1 MQVTSVNSTAASA
14 TSPQP
19 ADDTARRADDFARV
33 LQNAFYGAGSKAV
46 ATGAQQASQ
55 DSTPR
60 TETRPVERNERPAA
74 DRPVERSTEAR
85 QEQRPAERS
94 DDTAKTD
101 NSASRDQAAKPAD
114 KPAQKTEDKPAA
126 QDTASKPVKDETAAD
141 AKPAE
146 ASKVES
152 EAKADAGKTAA
163 DAGEDLAD
171 AKDETKPAVVAAP
184 DAALILS
191 LLQTQMPVAV
201 VAVAP
206 TATPAVEGEVAA
218 PVVAPVAAAPVAA
231 APVAAAPVA
240 APQAPVD
247 AAAAA
252 LAAAAAAAGQVLAEA
267 AAPQAGVVDP
277 ATQDAAA
284 KAAAQTATQAL
295 ADAVAAQAGQ
305 QQKPLA
311 DATQTSVAALLS
323 QQQTMSK
330 EDFAAIQQ
338 ALAARAQAQLQDD
351 VKTVVAEP
359 QQQVIAQPQVAVAV
373 APKSEGKSEKNG
385 NLTVDV
391 QTVSAVAPKTLV
403 DQSALMSMQ
412 GDDDQADAALQQ
424 QQMQAQVQ
432 QQPVGAEV
440 KFAATLQS
448 QLVADAPQP
457 LNPAAVQAS
466 PAHLV
471 SQTGPAPA
479 GQSAQAAQASHAA
492 QQQTLARNLNAYIPA
507 GEQVAVQI
515 KKGAA
520 EGIDKISIRLDPG
533 NLGNVEI
540 KMEVGHDGRL
550 MAVIAADK
558 PETLQMLQ
566 KDAASLEQ
574 SLRDAGLKT
583 DQQSLSFSLR
593 DQNQAQSGREGR
605 DGNGYGR
612 QRGRGTEEY
621 ADTGRIDPAQ
631 VAAAQAQRAA
641 AARGGLDIKI

>member
-1 MQVTSVNSTAASA
+1 MQVTSVNTTASA
-14 TSPQP
+14 ISPQS
-19 ADDTARRADDFARV
+19 AEDTARRADDFARV

-46 ATGAQQASQ
+46 ANGAQQASET
-55 DSTPR
+55 TPR
-60 TETRPVERNERPAA
+60 TETRPVERSERPAA
-74 DRPVERSTEAR
+74 DRPVEKAV
-85 QEQRPAERS
+85 ERS
-94 DDTAKTD
+94 ESRDSTAKTET
-101 NSASRDQAAKPAD
+101 APRDPAAKPAE

-126 QDTASKPVKDETAAD
+126 DAKPVKDDTAAD
-141 AKPAE
+141 TKPADAPKAE
-146 ASKVES
+146 GESK
-152 EAKADAGKTAA
+152 AADAGKTAA
-163 DAGEDLAD
+163 EAGEELTE

-201 VAVAP
+201 AAAAP
-206 TATPAVEGEVAA
+206 TAAPVVEGEAAAVVAA
-218 PVVAPVAAAPVAA
+218 PVAAAAPVVAAPVAA
-231 APVAAAPVA
+231 AP
-240 APQAPVD
+240 QMPVD

-252 LAAAAAAAGQVLAEA
+252 LAAAAAATAAAGQVPAE
-267 AAPQAGVVDP
+267 AAPQAGVDT
-277 ATQDAAA
+277 AAQDAAA
-284 KAAAQTATQAL
+284 KLAAAAAQA
-295 ADAVAAQAGQ
+295 AVPQGAA
-305 QQKPLA
+305 A

-338 ALAARAQAQLQDD
+338 ALAVQAQAQLQDD

-359 QQQVIAQPQVAVAV
+359 QQQTQLAQPLVAAAVA
-373 APKSEGKSEKNG
+373 APKTEGKTEKS
-385 NLTVDV
+385 NLTIDV
-391 QTVSAVAPKTLV
+391 QTVTAVAPKTLV

-412 GDDDQADAALQQ
+412 GDDDLADAALLQQ
-424 QQMQAQVQ
+424 QAQAQVQ
-432 QQPVGAEV
+432 QQPVGADV

-466 PAHLV
+466 PSHLATQTV
-471 SQTGPAPA
+471 SSASAPA
-479 GQSAQAAQASHAA
+479 TQASQASHAA

-550 MAVIAADK
+550 MAVIAADN

-612 QRGRGTEEY
+612 QRGGRGADEY
-621 ADTGRIDPAQ
+621 ADAGRIDPAQ
-631 VAAAQAQRAA
+631 AAAAQAQRAA

>member
-14 TSPQP
+14 ISPQP
-19 ADDTARRADDFARV
+19 AEDTARRADDFARV

-46 ATGAQQASQ
+46 ANGAQQASQ
-55 DSTPR
+55 DSSPR
-60 TETRPVERNERPAA
+60 TETRPPVERSERPAA

-85 QEQRPAERS
+85 QEQRPVESR

-101 NSASRDQAAKPAD
+101 TSAPRDQAAKPAE

-126 QDTASKPVKDETAAD
+126 D
-141 AKPAE
+141 AKPAKDE
-146 ASKVES
+146 TTA
-152 EAKADAGKTAA
+152 EAKPADAPDAEGESKAADAGKTAG
-163 DAGEDLAD
+163 DAGEELAE
-171 AKDETKPAVVAAP
+171 AKDETKPAVATAP
-184 DAALILS
+184 DATLILN

-206 TATPAVEGEVAA
+206 TATPAAGADAVVPAVAPVAA
-218 PVVAPVAAAPVAA
+218 TAPVAAAPVAA
-231 APVAAAPVA
+231 AP
-240 APQAPVD
+240 QMPVD

-252 LAAAAAAAGQVLAEA
+252 LAAAAAAGQVPAEA
-267 AAPQAGVVDP
+267 APQTGVDT
-277 ATQDAAA
+277 AAAQDAATKA
-284 KAAAQTATQAL
+284 ALAAAQ
-295 ADAVAAQAGQ
+295 VAAPQTPA
-305 QQKPLA
+305 A

-338 ALAARAQAQLQDD
+338 ALAAQAQAQLQDD
-351 VKTVVAEP
+351 VKTVVEP
-359 QQQVIAQPQVAVAV
+359 QQQVQVAQPLAAAAVA
-373 APKSEGKSEKNG
+373 APKSEGKAEKG
-385 NLTVDV
+385 SLTVDV
-391 QTVSAVAPKTLV
+391 QTVAAVAPKTLV

-412 GDDDQADAALQQ
+412 GDDDLADAALLQQ
-424 QQMQAQVQ
+424 QAQAQLQ
-432 QQPVGAEV
+432 QQPVGADV

-448 QLVADAPQP
+448 QLVTDAPQP

-466 PAHLV
+466 PSHLA
-471 SQTGPAPA
+471 SQAVTGAAAPA
-479 GQSAQAAQASHAA
+479 TQATQASHTA

-612 QRGRGTEEY
+612 QRAGRGTDEY
-621 ADTGRIDPAQ
+621 ADAGRIDPAQ

>member
-1 MQVTSVNSTAASA
+1 MQVTSVNTAASA
-14 TSPQP
+14 ISPQP
-19 ADDTARRADDFARV
+19 AEDTARRADDFARV

-46 ATGAQQASQ
+46 ANGAQQASET
-55 DSTPR
+55 TPR
-60 TETRPVERNERPAA
+60 TETRPVERSERPVT
-74 DRPVERSTEAR
+74 DRPVERSTEPR
-85 QEQRPAERS
+85 QEQRLTDSRDE
-94 DDTAKTD
+94 TAKTET
-101 NSASRDQAAKPAD
+101 APRDQAAKPAE
-114 KPAQKTEDKPAA
+114 KPAPKTEDKPAA
-126 QDTASKPVKDETAAD
+126 QQDTAAKPVKDETATDTKPAD
-141 AKPAE
+141 APKAE
-146 ASKVES
+146 GD
-152 EAKADAGKTAA
+152 AKADAGKTATE
-163 DAGEDLAD
+163 AGEELAD
-171 AKDETKPAVVAAP
+171 AQDETKPAVAAAP

-191 LLQTQMPVAV
+191 LLTQMPVAV
-201 VAVAP
+201 AAVAP
-206 TATPAVEGEVAA
+206 TATPVVEGEAAAVAA
-218 PVVAPVAAAPVAA
+218 TPVVAAAAPVAA
-231 APVAAAPVA
+231 TPVAAAP
-240 APQAPVD
+240 QMPVD

-252 LAAAAAAAGQVLAEA
+252 LAAAAAAVAAAAGQVPAE
-267 AAPQAGVVDP
+267 AAPQAGVDTAV
-277 ATQDAAA
+277 AQDTAA
-284 KAAAQTATQAL
+284 KAAAA
-295 ADAVAAQAGQ
+295 AAQAAVPQGAA
-305 QQKPLA
+305 A

-338 ALAARAQAQLQDD
+338 ALAVQAQAQLQDD
-351 VKTVVAEP
+351 VKTVAAEP
-359 QQQVIAQPQVAVAV
+359 EQQIPLVQPQVAAAV
-373 APKSEGKSEKNG
+373 APKTEGKTEKG
-385 NLTVDV
+385 SLTVDV
-391 QTVSAVAPKTLV
+391 QTVTAVVPKTLV

-412 GDDDQADAALQQ
+412 GDDDLADAALLQQ
-424 QQMQAQVQ
+424 QAQAQVQ
-432 QQPVGAEV
+432 QQPVGADV

-448 QLVADAPQP
+448 QLVTDAPQP

-466 PAHLV
+466 PSHLV
-471 SQTGPAPA
+471 SQAVAGASAPTTPAT
-479 GQSAQAAQASHAA
+479 QASHAA

-520 EGIDKISIRLDPG
+520 EGVDKISIRLDPG

-605 DGNGYGR
+605 DGNGYAR
-612 QRGRGTEEY
+612 QRGRGADEY
-621 ADTGRIDPAQ
+621 ADAGRIDPAQ
-631 VAAAQAQRAA
+631 AAAAQAQRAA

>member
-1 MQVTSVNSTAASA
+1 MQVTSVNTTASA
-14 TSPQP
+14 ISPQS
-19 ADDTARRADDFARV
+19 AEDSARRADDFARV

-46 ATGAQQASQ
+46 ANGAQQASET
-55 DSTPR
+55 TPR
-60 TETRPVERNERPAA
+60 TETRPVERSERPAA
-74 DRPVERSTEAR
+74 DRPVEKA
-85 QEQRPAERS
+85 AERS
-94 DDTAKTD
+94 ESRDSTAKTET
-101 NSASRDQAAKPAD
+101 APRDPAAKPAE

-126 QDTASKPVKDETAAD
+126 DAKPVKDDAAAD
-141 AKPAE
+141 TKPADAPKAE
-146 ASKVES
+146 GESK
-152 EAKADAGKTAA
+152 AADAGKTAA
-163 DAGEDLAD
+163 EAGEELTE

-201 VAVAP
+201 AAVAP
-206 TATPAVEGEVAA
+206 TAAPVVEGEAAAVVAA
-218 PVVAPVAAAPVAA
+218 PVAAAAPVVAAPVAA
-231 APVAAAPVA
+231 APQV
-240 APQAPVD
+240 PVD

-252 LAAAAAAAGQVLAEA
+252 LAAAAAAAATAVAGQVPAE
-267 AAPQAGVVDP
+267 AAPQAGVDT
-277 ATQDAAA
+277 AAQDAAA
-284 KAAAQTATQAL
+284 KLAAAAAQA
-295 ADAVAAQAGQ
+295 AVPQGAA
-305 QQKPLA
+305 A

-338 ALAARAQAQLQDD
+338 ALAVQAQAQLQDD
-351 VKTVVAEP
+351 VKTGVAEP
-359 QQQVIAQPQVAVAV
+359 QQQTQLAPPLVAAAVA
-373 APKSEGKSEKNG
+373 APKTEGKTEKS
-385 NLTVDV
+385 NLTIDV
-391 QTVSAVAPKTLV
+391 QTVTAVAPKTLV

-412 GDDDQADAALQQ
+412 GDDDLADAALLQQ
-424 QQMQAQVQ
+424 QAQAQVQ
-432 QQPVGAEV
+432 QQPVGADV

-448 QLVADAPQP
+448 QLVTDAPQP

-466 PAHLV
+466 PSHLATQAV
-471 SQTGPAPA
+471 SGASAPA
-479 GQSAQAAQASHAA
+479 AQASQASHAA

-612 QRGRGTEEY
+612 QRGGRGADEY
-621 ADTGRIDPAQ
+621 ADAGRIDPAQ
-631 VAAAQAQRAA
+631 AAAAQAQRAA